1 MEIIQGRIVDAG
13 QGFILI
19 RAPYNNTERFIRREY
34 EEVEIGL
41 RDGRT
46 ITPEQRRKA
55 YALIGEISEWA
66 GYEPE
71 EMKEVLKHEFL
82 KKVVRSLQRE
92 LFSLSNCDVTT
103 AREFITYLIDFVLRN
118 DVPTHQ
124 PLGELADD
132 IDRYVYG
139 CLIHKKCA
147 VCGAKAELHHVDRI
161 GMGNDRTNVEHL
173 GRRCLP
179 LCRIHHQEIDQMG
192 DARFIEYHH
201 LKFGIID
208 EKVIKTYKLKGG
220 KRGA

>member
-1 MEIIQGRIVDAG
+1 MEIISGKIVG
-13 QGFILI
+13 WERGYITI
-19 RAPYNNTERFIRREY
+19 RAPYDNAERFIRREY

-41 RDGRT
+41 KDGRR

-55 YALIGEISEWA
+55 YALMGEISEWA

-92 LFSLSNCDVTT
+92 LFSLSNCDVTM
-103 AREFITYLIDFVLRN
+103 AREFISYLVDFILRN

-124 PLGELADD
+124 PLGQLADD
-132 IDRYVYG
+132 IDRYVYA

-147 VCGAKAELHHVDRI
+147 VCGLRAELHHVDQI
-161 GMGNDRTNVEHL
+161 GLGGDRTEVEHI

-179 LCRIHHQEIDQMG
+179 LCRRHHDELHQMG
-192 DARFIEYHH
+192 GDGFMAYHH
-201 LKFGIID
+201 LKPGIID
-208 EKVIKTYKLKGG
+208 EKIAKVYHLKGD
-220 KRGA
+220 KKSA